1 MLYLSATSRISR
13 SLLQSFIHVSTAY
26 SNCHLSTVEEKFYD
40 YPIGYDHLEDIITK
54 LDDAAIEEIT
64 PKYAKG
70 FRLSL
75 DPATHLVVR
84 FLSSPEFFANGQ
96 IPTRLRKLSPRI

>member
-1 MLYLSATSRISR
+1 
-13 SLLQSFIHVSTAY
+13 VSTAY

-40 YPIGYDHLEDIITK
+40 YPIGYEHLEDIITK

-64 PKYAKG
+64 PRYAPSGK
-70 FRLSL
+70 R
-75 DPATHLVVR
+75 AHQTHVSH
-84 FLSSPEFFANGQ
+84 FLSSLGFFANGQ